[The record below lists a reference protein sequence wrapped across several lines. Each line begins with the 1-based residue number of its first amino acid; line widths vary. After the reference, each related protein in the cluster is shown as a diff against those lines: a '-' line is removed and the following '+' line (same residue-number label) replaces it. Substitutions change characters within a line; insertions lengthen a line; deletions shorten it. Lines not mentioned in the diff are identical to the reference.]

1 MRKLTA
7 LFLLLVSGSVLGQG
21 LPAGITPQMLQQ
33 LQSLPPAQQQALAKQ
48 YGITLPD
55 QSGGGAVEQL
65 AMPGDALQ
73 PPVMEFK
80 EPSEQ
85 ATREPEESSAR
96 ERFGRRLFDR
106 EVSTFAPTD
115 DAPVPESYRLGVGD
129 QLIVQLFGKENDQL
143 TLQVGRNGNIN
154 VPKLGSISLSGL
166 TFEDA
171 RELIRTRFQQ
181 QLIGVEATVTM
192 GRLRAINVFMAG
204 EVEVPGAYSVSAMT
218 TVTQALFQAGGVSE
232 IGSLRNIQVRR
243 GSDIVATFD
252 TYDLLMQGDATGD
265 VRLQSGDVVFVPP
278 YRGLAAVSGEV
289 KRPKLY
295 ELAGGETLK
304 DLVTMAGGYTQDAFP
319 LLAVLDRRPSDSGLM
334 AATSLNLLDSATL
347 ALPIQDGD
355 RLRVP
360 KAGDSLT
367 NIVRVSGA
375 VHRPGVY
382 GWFEGMRVSDLL
394 GDARR
399 DLLLEADRNY
409 ALIVR
414 YKNALMDIE
423 VEQFSLN
430 DAIDESGGAGD
441 PELKEFDEVLVFSL
455 PVVAGLGK
463 SVLNEEQRTASR
475 YEDDPRLNR
484 SVASTQN
491 EDLEERI
498 RANSREV
505 LLEPVIEKLR
515 SQARQKEPVQ
525 VVTISGAV
533 RAPGS
538 YPLFAKTTVADLVK
552 AAGGLTDSAFLPQA
566 ELRKMTQGNNGETLA
581 RYVDIDLN
589 QALDPLISPILA
601 SRDHVTVR
609 EIPDWSPQDEITV
622 AGAVAFPGTYLIQRG
637 ETIADIVQR
646 AGGLTSEAFPE
657 GAILTRETIAER
669 EAERA
674 QAFAT
679 TIRQTFASRLLTEET
694 TTQSLAE
701 IVEIADML
709 ESFEGKGRLLI
720 DLPAA
725 IARDQLANLE
735 VSAGDSLTIPKRTN
749 TLTIVG
755 EVLQQ
760 GTHGFDDKLSVED
773 YISLSAGLSARA
785 DDSGIYVVRADGS
798 VTLLDNGWWRFSGAR
813 EQLGPGDTIVV
824 PVDARYKEQLAS
836 WREITQIVYQA
847 IVSVAAVARL

>member
-7 LFLLLVSGSVLGQG
+7 LFLLLVSGSVLAQG
-21 LPAGITPQMLQQ
+21 LPAGVTPQMLQQ
-33 LQSLPPAQQQALAKQ
+33 LQSLPPAQQQAMARQ
-48 YGITLPD
+48 YGITLPT

-73 PPVMEFK
+73 PPLMEFE

-85 ATREPEESSAR
+85 ETREPKESKEP
-96 ERFGRRLFDR
+96 ERFGRHLFDR

-129 QLIVQLFGKENDQL
+129 QLIVQLYGKENDQL

-181 QLIGVEATVTM
+181 QLIGVEATITM
-192 GRLRAINVFMAG
+192 GRLRAINIFMAG

-218 TVTQALFQAGGVSE
+218 TVTQALFQAGGISE

-289 KRPKLY
+289 KRPRLF

-304 DLVTMAGGYTQDAFP
+304 DLVAMAGGYTQDAFP
-319 LLAVLDRRPSDSGLM
+319 LLAVLNRKPGDGGLS
-334 AATSLNLLDSATL
+334 AAQSLNLLDAPTL
-347 ALPIQDGD
+347 ALPIKDGD

-367 NIVRVSGA
+367 NTVQLTGA
-375 VHRPGVY
+375 VHRPGAY
-382 GWFEGMRVSDLL
+382 GWFKGMRVSDLL
-394 GDARR
+394 RDARR
-399 DLLLEADRNY
+399 DLLRETDLNY

-414 YKNALMDIE
+414 YKNALLDIQ
-423 VEQFSLN
+423 VEQFDLIG
-430 DAIDESGGAGD
+430 AIAEPGASGD

-455 PVVAGLGK
+455 PALEGFRRSTV
-463 SVLNEEQRTASR
+463 NEQQITLRR
-475 YEDDPRLNR
+475 FEDDRTLNQR
-484 SVASTQN
+484 APSTDT

-515 SQARQKEPVQ
+515 SQARQNVPVQ

-538 YPLFAKTTVADLVK
+538 YPLFTKTTVADLVK
-552 AAGGLTDSAFLPQA
+552 AAGGLKDSAFLPLA
-566 ELRKMTQGNNGETLA
+566 ELRRSTQDQSGQIQA
-581 RYVDIDLN
+581 RYDDIDLN
-589 QALDPLISPILA
+589 RALNPATSPILS
-601 SRDHVTVR
+601 SRDHVTIR
-609 EIPDWSPQDEITV
+609 DIPDWSPQDEITI
-622 AGAVAFPGTYLIQRG
+622 AGEVAFPGTYLIQRG
-637 ETIADIVQR
+637 ETIADIVER

-679 TIRQTFASRLLTEET
+679 NIRQTFASRLLTEET

-725 IARDQLANLE
+725 VARDQLANLE

-749 TLTIVG
+749 TVTIVG

-760 GTHGFDDKLSVED
+760 GTHAFDDELSVED

-824 PVDARYKEQLAS
+824 PVNARYKEQLAS
-836 WREITQIVYQA
+836 YREITQIVYQA